1 MGEAME
7 KEHLEIILENIDKKF
22 DIVIEGYSTLDR
34 KIDDLA
40 QKTTERFDLVDFKID
55 TLNQKIDAVDERL
68 SNKID
73 AVEEKL
79 TNKIDAVE
87 SKLGNKID
95 SAAADL
101 KAHRQDT
108 EAHHGMYRVKES

>member
-1 MGEAME
+1 ME
-7 KEHLEIILENIDKKF
+7 KDHLEIILEDMNSKF
-22 DIVIEGYSTLDR
+22 DIVIEGHATLNR

-40 QKTTERFDLVDFKID
+40 NKTEERFDLVDFKID

-73 AVEEKL
+73 AVEENL
-79 TNKIDAVE
+79 
-87 SKLGNKID
+87 SKKID
-95 SAAADL
+95 SVAADL